1 MKQRPLLFLLP
12 EKIFHVYEE
21 KKRNRWKS
29 GNTNTTDLGSYH
41 TLLREI
47 NANFSSKFVEHF
59 TTPSLQQANAMLF
72 MFILSLGE
80 TGKGIIQP
88 TENPLIGDRISPGGT
103 LHEAWS
109 QVSQVSNTGFL
120 VIFQK
125 GISTRFTSVKVSP
138 YHSILILSLFSMNFH
153 GLKSVWKDVWIN
165 CQYWSTRHVQSFC
178 WNSA

>member
-1 MKQRPLLFLLP
+1 MRRRKETSEKVATLIPLTLAVTTHCWEKLMLISQVSSSSISPRPLYNKPMLCCSCSSSVW
-12 EKIFHVYEE
+12 EKQA
-21 KKRNRWKS
+21 KA
-29 GNTNTTDLGSYH
+29 SY
-41 TLLREI
+41 
-47 NANFSSKFVEHF
+47 N
-59 TTPSLQQANAMLF
+59 LQK
-72 MFILSLGE
+72 ILWF
-80 TGKGIIQP
+80 
-88 TENPLIGDRISPGGT
+88 GDRVSPGGT